1 MQKVKSIATL
11 AFVFLPLAAH
21 AYIGPGAGLSL
32 IGALWALL
40 VAVAAAIVFVFAW
53 PIRRM
58 RRRKREA
65 MELERQERAEPE
77 QPARREVPDAAEPP
91 QSVQTQETHEPHRP

>member
-1 MQKVKSIATL
+1 MPTLRSIATL
-11 AFVFLPLAAH
+11 TCLLLPLAAH

-58 RRRKREA
+58 HRRKREA
-65 MELERQERAEPE
+65 LELEKEARGEREP
-77 QPARREVPDAAEPP
+77 PARPSTPDAAEPLAH
-91 QSVQTQETHEPHRP
+91 VQTQETREPHRS